1 LLRLP
6 HAVVRPGHGMLWING
21 KRSLIPKLG
30 VVITAELAV
39 GIPDQI
45 RHVGVV
51 VVSEGAQSGNAG
63 GIVCL
68 VLDHRVG
75 RFVPGDEVFQRTS
88 VASERLLLARC
99 SLIG

>member
-1 LLRLP
+1 
-6 HAVVRPGHGMLWING
+6 
-21 KRSLIPKLG
+21 
-30 VVITAELAV
+30 
-39 GIPDQI
+39 
-45 RHVGVV
+45 
-51 VVSEGAQSGNAG
+51 VSEGAQSGNAG